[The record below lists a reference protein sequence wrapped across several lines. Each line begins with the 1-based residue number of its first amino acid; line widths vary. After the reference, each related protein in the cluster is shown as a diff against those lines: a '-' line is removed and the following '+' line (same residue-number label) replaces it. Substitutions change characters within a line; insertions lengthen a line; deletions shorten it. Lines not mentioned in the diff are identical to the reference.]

1 MISEDEK
8 NLYRALVSIETVDE
22 CQRFFSDLCTP
33 AEIEEFTSRWLVAR
47 LLKEEKPY
55 RQIAT
60 EAGVSTTTV
69 GRVSRFIKYGNNGYN
84 LILERLAKDDQSNR
98 KIGD

>member
-1 MISEDEK
+1 MASKDETNLYKAFVSLKTEDEC
-8 NLYRALVSIETVDE
+8 R
-22 CQRFFSDLCTP
+22 RFFSDLCTP
-33 AEIEEFTSRWLVAR
+33 AEIKEFTSRWLVAR

-69 GRVSRFIKYGNNGYN
+69 GRVSRFIKHGNNGYN
-84 LILERLAKDDQSNR
+84 LILERLAKNDKSNR
-98 KIGD
+98 N